1 MQKIAVIGGGAAGL
15 SFSIMA
21 KRLLPDCEIT
31 IFEKADRVGKKLSTT
46 GNGRCNITNESL
58 TCERYH
64 GDSDFAIK
72 AINKFGV
79 NESKE
84 FFKSLGVIFTTL
96 EDGKVYPMS
105 LQAASVTDA
114 LRFALDELGVNIC
127 LNTAVTE
134 IKRENQAFS
143 VIAENKTYKFDV
155 VVIATGGKS
164 GGKLGSEDGYRF
176 LRQMGH
182 KTIDLNPAIVQLKTE
197 TDVVRQLK
205 GIKVEGAVT
214 LTSSLGARKEFGEI
228 LFCDYGISGPP
239 VLQVSRLAAGDN
251 AKVSLDLI
259 PSMTEDEIYSELSR
273 RVKLFS
279 NRASSE
285 LFAGFM
291 NKRLGQVVLK
301 ISGGNI
307 NSALCEIDDKI
318 LRKTA
323 KNIKNMTLKVTGT
336 GGFENA
342 QVTAGGAKPE
352 QFFDNMMSKKV
363 KGLFAIG
370 EVLDVDGD
378 CGGFNLAFAWASA
391 NAAAN
396 AVTDYLK
403 ELK

>member
-1 MQKIAVIGGGAAGL
+1 MRKIAVVGGGAAGMC
-15 SFSIMA
+15 FSVMA
-21 KRLLPDCEIT
+21 KRLLPSCQIT
-31 IFEKADRVGKKLSTT
+31 IFERADRVGKKLSTT

-58 TCERYH
+58 QKERYH
-64 GDSDFAIK
+64 GDSDFAIN
-72 AINKFGV
+72 AINKFGLKKT
-79 NESKE
+79 EE

-96 EDGKVYPMS
+96 EDEKVYPMS

-114 LRFALDELGVNIC
+114 FRFALDELGVEIR
-127 LNTAVTE
+127 LNTKVTE
-134 IKRENQAFS
+134 INRENGGFL
-143 VIAENKTYKFDV
+143 VLTDNKCEQFDV
-155 VVIATGGKS
+155 VVIATGGKA
-164 GGKLGSEDGYRF
+164 GGKLGGEDGYRF

-182 KTIDLNPAIVQLKTE
+182 KIIDLNPAIVQLKTE

-214 LTSSLGARKEFGEI
+214 LTSSLGVRKELGEI

-239 VLQVSRLAAGDN
+239 VLQVSRLAIGEN
-251 AKVSLDLI
+251 PLVSLDLL
-259 PSMTEDEIYSELSR
+259 PQMSEEEIYSELLR
-273 RVKLFS
+273 RVELFAT
-279 NRASSE
+279 RPASE

-307 NSALCEIDDKI
+307 NSVSSELKDSV

-323 KNIKNMTLKVTGT
+323 KNIKNMTLKVIGT

-396 AVTDYLK
+396 TVVDYLK
-403 ELK
+403 EIK

>member
-114 LRFALDELGVNIC
+114 LRFALDELGVSIC

-197 TDVVRQLK
+197 TDFVRQLK

>member
-1 MQKIAVIGGGAAGL
+1 MRKIAVVGGGAAGMC
-15 SFSIMA
+15 FSVMA
-21 KRLLPDCEIT
+21 KRLLPSCQIT
-31 IFEKADRVGKKLSTT
+31 IFERADRVGKKLSTT

-114 LRFALDELGVNIC
+114 LRFALDELGVSIC

-214 LTSSLGARKEFGEI
+214 LTSSLGARKESGEI

-239 VLQVSRLAAGDN
+239 VLQVSRLAVGDN

-396 AVTDYLK
+396 TVVDYLK
-403 ELK
+403 EIK

>member
-114 LRFALDELGVNIC
+114 LRFALDELGVSIC

-214 LTSSLGARKEFGEI
+214 LTSSLGARKESGEI